1 MSRGLLDESWVQQQ
15 AMLSEKKQDD
25 TQHCRI
31 IRDMKFLEIRAA
43 SR

>member
-1 MSRGLLDESWVQQQ
+1 MDESWVQYQ
-15 AMLSEKKQDD
+15 AMLSEKKQYD
-25 TQHCRI
+25 TQHHRI

>member
-1 MSRGLLDESWVQQQ
+1 MSRGFMGESWVQYQV
-15 AMLSEKKQDD
+15 MLSEKKQDG
-25 TQHCRI
+25 TQHYRI